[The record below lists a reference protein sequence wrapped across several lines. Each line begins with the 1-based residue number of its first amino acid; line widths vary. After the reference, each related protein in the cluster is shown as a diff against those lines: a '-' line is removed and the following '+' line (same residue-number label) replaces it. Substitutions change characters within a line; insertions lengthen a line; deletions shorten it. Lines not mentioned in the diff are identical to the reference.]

1 MVCRYNFDTLKHA
14 HKMAVTLVKIMQLDR
29 AILAIDVF
37 IFCTSTYICHGHD
50 AQVFFSTAF

>member
-1 MVCRYNFDTLKHA
+1 
-14 HKMAVTLVKIMQLDR
+14 MAVTLVKIMQLDR